1 MTKIKVLF
9 LLSALV
15 VIYGCAS
22 ESCEDFTE
30 GKFKHASTFKFNDS
44 TYYVDS
50 NSFYITREKGY
61 QVEHFPQLNK
71 ESRYVIAWKSA
82 SEYYLIKDA
91 EKNSSFDKGDTINVE
106 ITDCEANSYRYTS
119 TSKNGVMEGE
129 LIKIK

>member
-1 MTKIKVLF
+1 MTKIAVLF
-9 LLSALV
+9 LLSTL
-15 VIYGCAS
+15 ICGCSS

-44 TYYVDS
+44 TYYIDS
-50 NSFYITREKGY
+50 NDFYITREKGY
-61 QVEHFPQLNK
+61 QVEHYPQLNK
-71 ESRYVIAWKSA
+71 EAHYRITWKSA

-91 EKNSSFDKGDTINVE
+91 EKNASFDKGDTINVE
-106 ITDCEANSYRYTS
+106 IIDCDANSYRYTS